1 MCCSNCSEAARLSE
15 LSVVDC
21 AGVCVSP
28 SKEFKSFAAVSGSLS
43 ESLLSW
49 DESLAFVST
58 SGLLAASG
66 LSTIASTN
74 SWGEGLTCRTSS
86 YCPKKLSSVSSTT
99 AFIFAMRLA
108 MLSKAGA
115 CEALPAVASVGLARS
130 LSGARLL
137 SLTVFPSVTPDTSEV
152 SALEVMEIR

>member
-1 MCCSNCSEAARLSE
+1 
-15 LSVVDC
+15 
-21 AGVCVSP
+21 
-28 SKEFKSFAAVSGSLS
+28 
-43 ESLLSW
+43 
-49 DESLAFVST
+49 
-58 SGLLAASG
+58 
-66 LSTIASTN
+66 
-74 SWGEGLTCRTSS
+74 
-86 YCPKKLSSVSSTT
+86 
-99 AFIFAMRLA
+99 MRLA